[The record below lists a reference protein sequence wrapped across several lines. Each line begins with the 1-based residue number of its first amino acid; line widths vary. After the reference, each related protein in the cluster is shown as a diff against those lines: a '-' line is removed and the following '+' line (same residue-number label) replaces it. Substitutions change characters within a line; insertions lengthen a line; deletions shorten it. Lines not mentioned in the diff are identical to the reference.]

1 MLNRL
6 KSLFV
11 VTEEVE
17 QQPKENTK
25 DIIKETN
32 QNQIDKIGVFNQEIY
47 DQLTQAI
54 EAVNLPGEDYL
65 EFVEALNAMRNL
77 PINETAKMQSVMAM
91 LSTKGLTVQKIEDS
105 ATFYLQILEKEKQ
118 KYNENISGEVEK
130 ELQGSKLSLKEMEKI
145 AMIKQKEIEKLNQ
158 ELQHL
163 HEEIARQKNEL
174 LNVED
179 KIKEKTHSFNFT
191 FDAVANQIKTNVEK
205 VKQLV

>member
-17 QQPKENTK
+17 KQSEKKQENKTVE
-25 DIIKETN
+25 ETHYK
-32 QNQIDKIGVFNQEIY
+32 IDEVGVFNQEIY
-47 DQLTQAI
+47 EHLTQAI
-54 EAVNLPGEDYL
+54 EAANLPGEDYL

-77 PINETAKMQSVMAM
+77 PISETAKMQSVMAT

-105 ATFYLQILEKEKQ
+105 AKFYLQILEKEKQ
-118 KYNENISGEVEK
+118 KYNENISGEIDK
-130 ELQGSKLSLKEMEKI
+130 ELQTNKMSLEEMEKI
-145 AMIKQKEIEKLNQ
+145 AEQKQKEIERLNQ
-158 ELQHL
+158 ELEHL
-163 HEEIARQKNEL
+163 HEEIARQKNDL

-179 KIKEKTHSFNFT
+179 KVKEKKDSFNFT